1 VLRELLNMDLK
12 HAVNSH
18 SDDTSV
24 RAVEEN
30 LAFVED
36 LYQLVFGEIVSAMQA
51 GGPVAVITRL
61 EKWQNEL
68 KLPQYADW
76 AGYDEHLPVHVRRMA
91 MSIFHG
97 G

>member
-1 VLRELLNMDLK
+1 
-12 HAVNSH
+12 
-18 SDDTSV
+18 
-24 RAVEEN
+24 
-30 LAFVED
+30 LAFVEV
-36 LYQLVFGEIVSAMQA
+36 LYQLALGEIRSAMQT
-51 GGPVAVITRL
+51 GGPVAVITSL

-76 AGYDEHLPVHVRRMA
+76 AGYDERLPTHIRRMA